1 MNKLSARILII
12 YFYISFILP
21 LFSCLVW
28 AEQDKDASVA
38 IRLEKTWAPS
48 SEYDNILVD
57 RVISGNILRLRNGQI
72 LQLIGVYTPEVQ
84 KTNKMFV
91 DVRATGIQM
100 EVLMA
105 MGSEAREFTKDLV
118 AGKRVQIEFDKQPKG
133 FYGVLQGYVYILN
146 DEKTFVNAQIIKN
159 GYSHLLD
166 TSPNVRYKSLF
177 DDLHKQAQEKSK
189 GLWKKWQQ

>member
-1 MNKLSARILII
+1 MSKLVARTLII
-12 YFYISFILP
+12 YLFSSLILP
-21 LFSCLVW
+21 LRSCPVW

-38 IRLEKTWAPS
+38 IRLEKTWSPS
-48 SEYDNILVD
+48 SEYNDILVD
-57 RVISGNILRLRNGQI
+57 RVISGNTLKLRNGQI
-72 LQLIGVYTPEVQ
+72 LQLVGVYTPEVQ

-100 EVLMA
+100 EVLTA

-118 AGKRVQIEFDKQPKG
+118 AGKRVRVEFDKQPKG

-146 DEKTFVNAQIIKN
+146 DEETFVNAEIIKN

-177 DDLHKQAQEKSK
+177 DQLHKQAQEKSK